1 VLVSLPV
8 EVNPLLTRQLI
19 YTAATR
25 TKQRLTIVATEQSL
39 RAALSEK
46 ASRASG
52 LRAQLWD
59 SSGALTNS

>member
-1 VLVSLPV
+1 VSLPI

-25 TKQRLTIVATEQSL
+25 TKQRLTIVATEASL
-39 RAALSEK
+39 RAALKEM

-52 LRAQLWD
+52 LRAQLWKV
-59 SSGALTNS
+59 SGTVTNS